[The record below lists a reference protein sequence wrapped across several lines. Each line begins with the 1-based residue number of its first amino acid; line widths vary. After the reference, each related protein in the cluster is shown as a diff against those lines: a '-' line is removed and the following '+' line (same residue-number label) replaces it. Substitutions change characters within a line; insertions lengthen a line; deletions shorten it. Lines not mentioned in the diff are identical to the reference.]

1 MNTNEELKELASQLG
16 MPSGAKGLEVAQ
28 LMNKSNINMT
38 LHAISKLS
46 LYEGNKILELGHGNG
61 EHLKYLLKLSE
72 LSTYH
77 GLEISDLMHQEA
89 QRINQHF
96 IECKQAFFQLYDG
109 LNLPFRNNYFDRI
122 FTVNTI
128 YFWQDPIYLINEL
141 YRITKPK
148 GILNITFVQK
158 KSMKQLPFV
167 QFGFNLYSSQ
177 DILSLVQNAT
187 YIVKSIDSQQE
198 QVMSKSGEWIEREY
212 TTITLFKDKM

>member
-38 LHAISKLS
+38 LHAIARLLVS
-46 LYEGNKILELGHGNG
+46 EGNKILELGHGNCK
-61 EHLKYLLKLSE
+61 HLKYLLE
-72 LSTYH
+72 LTTLATYH
-77 GLEISDLMHQEA
+77 GLEVSELMHQEA
-89 QRINQHF
+89 QRINQYY
-96 IECKQAFFQLYDG
+96 IERKQAYFQLYDG
-109 LNLPFRNNYFDRI
+109 LNLPFSNNYFDRI

-128 YFWQDPIYLINEL
+128 YFWQNPAYLINEL
-141 YRITKPK
+141 YRVTKPE

-158 KSMKQLPFV
+158 KSMGQLPFV
-167 QFGFNLYSSQ
+167 QFGFNLYTSQ
-177 DILSLVQNAT
+177 DILSLARNST
-187 YIVKSIDSQQE
+187 YIVNSVETQQE